1 MNKLKLDHIG
11 LNAAN
16 KGEALVLAQTFCQL
30 LGCCIDEKPASV
42 YAGPS
47 IEVMAGGGR
56 GNKGH
61 LGFATEDLQGTIG
74 EFKARGISFDES
86 SGKYTSEGKLR
97 LIYLKDELAGFAI
110 HLMEK

>member
-42 YAGPS
+42 YAGPVGAQKG
-47 IEVMAGGGR
+47 IWALPRRIFREPL
-56 GNKGH
+56 GNSRPEAFP
-61 LGFATEDLQGTIG
+61 LM
-74 EFKARGISFDES
+74 KAQVNIP
-86 SGKYTSEGKLR
+86 
-97 LIYLKDELAGFAI
+97 LKANFV
-110 HLMEK
+110 